1 MEKTKL
7 CTRCGRELPVSN
19 FSRRTKSKD
28 GLQPYCKDCQR
39 EEAAAYY
46 KRKSIT
52 KTFTAAK
59 ADEDEQAAQPL
70 IPADK
75 PMARVR
81 VDIHSLS
88 AHEIACELKKR
99 PDFSLK
105 EEFTARQLINAL
117 YDLGYRGELK
127 IMVEHT
133 VRLSH
138 E

>member
-19 FSRRTKSKD
+19 FSRRTKAKD

-39 EEAAAYY
+39 ETAAAYY
-46 KRKSIT
+46 KRKTIA
-52 KTFTAAK
+52 KTFAAVK
-59 ADEDEQAAQPL
+59 DDDEPVVQPL
-70 IPADK
+70 APVGK
-75 PMARVR
+75 PMAKVK

-105 EEFTARQLINAL
+105 DEFTARQLINAL